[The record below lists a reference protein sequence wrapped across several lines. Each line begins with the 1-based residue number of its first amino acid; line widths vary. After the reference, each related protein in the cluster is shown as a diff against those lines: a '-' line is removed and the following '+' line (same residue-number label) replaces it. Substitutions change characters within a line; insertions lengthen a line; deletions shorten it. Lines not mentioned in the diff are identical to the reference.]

1 MITGLKVRLST
12 LKGSQFVDLH
22 VYTDV
27 EIVKGGRLSKKCPR
41 YPNEMANHVITKAYA
56 ITVSIGW
63 DYANVFGNRATSGL
77 PQPLKAEEK
86 ERIKGI
92 VEHLPKGRKWAQFP
106 YLLASEDNSKE
117 YLRTFLVRDNNP
129 RNLTY
134 FVDGRK
140 ATAEETAEIKRTM
153 VRPQQSAKQAA
164 EGLTGQDQVMPR
176 DYAMPSIASITI
188 NGQTLWNS
196 DVYGLPKDVVSHF
209 FPTTTTQQVVL

>member
-1 MITGLKVRLST
+1 MITGLKQRLAG

-27 EIVKGGRLSKKCPR
+27 EIVKGGRISKKNPR
-41 YPNEMANHVITKAYA
+41 YPNEMANHTITKAYA
-56 ITVSIGW
+56 ITVGLGW
-63 DYANVFGNRATSGL
+63 DYANVFGNRATNGL

-86 ERIKGI
+86 ARIKGI

-106 YLLASEDNSKE
+106 YLLTNEDNSKE
-117 YLRTFLVRDNNP
+117 YLRTFVVRDNNP
-129 RNLTY
+129 RNLVY
-134 FVDGRK
+134 FVDGRR

-153 VRPQQSAKQAA
+153 VKPMQSAKQAA

-176 DYAMPSIASITI
+176 DYAMPSIAAITI
-188 NGQTLWNS
+188 EGQTLWNS

-209 FPTTTTQQVVL
+209 FPTTTTQVVL